1 MEFKVAGKNKLKLQL
16 LIIKA
21 FNKDILIMQSMC
33 YVWDNAGSYFDVSG
47 DLFWSIKATTLQ
59 P

>member
-16 LIIKA
+16 LIMKA

-47 DLFWSIKATTLQ
+47 DLF
-59 P
+59 